1 MLDELRHLLLIA
13 EHGTFTEAARRA
25 GLSQPAL
32 TASIHR
38 LEEGMGARLLHRGR
52 GGASLTAA
60 GEALLPR
67 ARAALAAVEDGRR
80 AVAEI
85 TGLTRGEV
93 RLGGGATACTYLVPP
108 ILAAFRRRY
117 PEVRFLLREAFTAAL
132 RDALHDGALDIALVT
147 TNADAAP
154 ASRDLAMTEEPWLD
168 DPLILVAAPGVD
180 PATAGFVTFSAGS
193 PTRALLEAAFPAAR
207 IVMELGSIAAVKG
220 NVRAGI
226 GMALVSRAAVAT
238 DLATGQLA
246 EIPSPRTPFPRR
258 LALLHRG
265 VDRLPPAAAALRE
278 MLLAAGG
285 LADDSSGRRAGHPTG
300 HRGRRKTTLA
310 SHRGRG

>member
-13 EHGTFTEAARRA
+13 EHGTFTQAARRA

-32 TASIHR
+32 TASIQR
-38 LEEGMGARLLHRGR
+38 LEEAMGARLLHRGR

-80 AVAEI
+80 AVAEVS
-85 TGLTRGEV
+85 GLTRGEV

-108 ILAAFRRRY
+108 VLAAYRRRY

-132 RDALHDGALDIALVT
+132 RDALHDGALDLALVT
-147 TNADAAP
+147 TNDP
-154 ASRDLAMTEEPWLD
+154 VSRPDPAMTEEPWMD
-168 DPLILVAAPGVD
+168 DPLILVAAPEVD
-180 PATAGFVTFSAGS
+180 PATAGFVTFPAGS
-193 PTRALLEAAFPAAR
+193 PTRSLLEAAFPAGR
-207 IVMELGSIAAVKG
+207 IVMELSSIAAVKG

-226 GMALVSRAAVAT
+226 GMALVSRAAVTT
-238 DLATGQLA
+238 DLATGLLV

-285 LADDSSGRRAGHPTG
+285 LADVSSRPRP
-300 HRGRRKTTLA
+300 RRKTTLA
-310 SHRGRG
+310 SRRPRG

>member
-13 EHGTFTEAARRA
+13 EHGTFTQAARRA

-32 TASIHR
+32 TASIQR
-38 LEEGMGARLLHRGR
+38 LEEAMGARLLHRGR

-80 AVAEI
+80 AVAEVS
-85 TGLTRGEV
+85 GLTRGEV

-108 ILAAFRRRY
+108 VLAAYRRRY

-132 RDALHDGALDIALVT
+132 RDALHDGALDLALVT
-147 TNADAAP
+147 TNDP
-154 ASRDLAMTEEPWLD
+154 VSRPDPAMTEEPWMD
-168 DPLILVAAPGVD
+168 DPLILVAAPEVD
-180 PATAGFVTFSAGS
+180 PATAGFVTFPAGS
-193 PTRALLEAAFPAAR
+193 PTRSLLEAAFPAGR
-207 IVMELGSIAAVKG
+207 IVMELSSIAAVKG

-226 GMALVSRAAVAT
+226 GMALVSRAAVTT
-238 DLATGQLA
+238 DLATGLLV

-285 LADDSSGRRAGHPTG
+285 LADLSSRPRR
-300 HRGRRKTTLA
+300 RRKTTLA
-310 SHRGRG
+310 SRRPGS